1 MSIRILIRRFLRWFS
16 TPNSPEMDPENFR
29 NVQIDAVGV
38 GLASA
43 AAPFLS
49 IFLTRLGASTLQ
61 VGLLT
66 TMPALTGLLFSIPL
80 GQFLQ
85 RQTNIVPWFSLARLL
100 QLSGYALTG
109 IITFFL
115 PEWASVIGILG
126 IWALVTIPQT
136 ILNISFNVVM
146 NSIAGQNGRYEL
158 MSHRWSILGF
168 TTSVTAIF
176 VGQFLDRIP
185 FPLNYQLMFI
195 ALSVGGLISYTF
207 SRRIRLRPIQKTDAI
222 HPGSFRSQAREYVSL
237 ILREKPFVKFIMNRF
252 VFVTG
257 TTLAAPL
264 FPIYFVRVLK
274 APDSW
279 IAVINTAATA
289 ILIVGYFFWPNLTR
303 RRGPMVVLLAT
314 TFGTSLYPILTGLT
328 NVIWLIPLYA
338 GIAGIFQ
345 AGLNLV
351 FFDELMQRIPPE
363 YSATFMAA
371 AQSIQFLS
379 TVMAP
384 LIGTLLAESLGF
396 SAALIISGC
405 VSLVGVALFA
415 LEARRSPAPRTA

>member
-176 VGQFLDRIP
+176 VGQFLDRLP
-185 FPLNYQLMFI
+185 FPTELPADVHCTLGGWVNQL
-195 ALSVGGLISYTF
+195 Y
-207 SRRIRLRPIQKTDAI
+207 
-222 HPGSFRSQAREYVSL
+222 
-237 ILREKPFVKFIMNRF
+237 
-252 VFVTG
+252 
-257 TTLAAPL
+257 L
-264 FPIYFVRVLK
+264 FPADTSSPISKKPMPFI
-274 APDSW
+274 P
-279 IAVINTAATA
+279 AA
-289 ILIVGYFFWPNLTR
+289 
-303 RRGPMVVLLAT
+303 
-314 TFGTSLYPILTGLT
+314 
-328 NVIWLIPLYA
+328 
-338 GIAGIFQ
+338 
-345 AGLNLV
+345 
-351 FFDELMQRIPPE
+351 
-363 YSATFMAA
+363 SARKPVNMFH
-371 AQSIQFLS
+371 
-379 TVMAP
+379 
-384 LIGTLLAESLGF
+384 
-396 SAALIISGC
+396 
-405 VSLVGVALFA
+405 
-415 LEARRSPAPRTA
+415 